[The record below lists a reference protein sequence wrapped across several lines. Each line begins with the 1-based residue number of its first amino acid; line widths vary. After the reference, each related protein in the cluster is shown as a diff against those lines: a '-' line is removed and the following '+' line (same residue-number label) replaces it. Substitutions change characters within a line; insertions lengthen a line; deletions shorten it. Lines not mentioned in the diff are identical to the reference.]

1 MMTKLDAEEREILEA
16 FETDQLKPIENK
28 VAELKKHREYAA
40 ATFKKDQRIN
50 IRISSRDLQAIKKR
64 ALSEGIPYQTLIAS
78 VLHKYVDD
86 RLVDRE
92 YLSG

>member
-1 MMTKLDAEEREILEA
+1 MTKLDAEEREILEA
-16 FETDQLKPIENK
+16 FETDQLNPIENK
-28 VAELKKHREYAA
+28 DAELKKHREYAA

-92 YLSG
+92 YFSG

>member
-1 MMTKLDAEEREILEA
+1 MAKLDAEEREILEA
-16 FETDQLKPIENK
+16 FEADQLKPIENK
-28 VAELKKHREYAA
+28 DAELKKHQKYAE

-50 IRISSRDLQAIKKR
+50 IRISRRDLQALKKR
-64 ALSEGIPYQTLIAS
+64 ALAEGIPYQTLVAS

-92 YLSG
+92 SLAG